1 MNPHDL
7 VEISVAATKYIGR
20 VMPNSTADLIVLK
33 LDSGYNVG
41 IHKGKIVGSRI
52 IQKADPD
59 KTRKPISSISIDL
72 SKPLISIIHTG
83 GTIAS
88 KVDYKTG
95 GVITQ
100 VSAEEIL
107 EGIPELSTICR
118 LSCVKATNIWSQN
131 MRFAHYNLLAK
142 TIQEE
147 IQKNNPIGI
156 IITHGTD
163 TLHYS
168 SAALSFMLEHLPI
181 PIVLV
186 GSQRSS
192 DRASTDAHANVIGA
206 ARYIASHPAPS
217 VVIAMHNSTNDDTIG
232 IYDGLHV
239 RKMHTT
245 RRDAF
250 KAVNGPMIAL
260 VTKEGVQTI
269 HQHNYSE
276 GTFKLF
282 FFKENISVGLIK
294 THTNM
299 FPEDFL
305 HFADYKGLI
314 IEGTGL
320 GHTPSDAM
328 DSMSA
333 INKDIMQAL
342 QTIAKHTLVVMTS
355 QCIYGRVSLNVY
367 APQRELQQFGIL
379 SGDDMLPEVAFIKLA
394 LLLSNYTREDAR
406 KLMTKNIRG
415 EISERTVY
423 HE

>member
-7 VEISVAATKYIGR
+7 VEISVATTKYTGR
-20 VMPNSTADLIVLK
+20 VMPNSTADIIVLK

-41 IHKGKIVGSRI
+41 IHCGKIVGSRI
-52 IQKADPD
+52 IQKAVVGDL
-59 KTRKPISSISIDL
+59 RKPISSVSSDP

-100 VSAEEIL
+100 ISPEEIL
-107 EGIPELSTICR
+107 QGIPELLGICR
-118 LSCVKATNIWSQN
+118 LSSVKATNIWSQN

-142 TIQEE
+142 TIFEE
-147 IQKNNPIGI
+147 ITKNKPAGI

-163 TLHYS
+163 TLHYTS
-168 SAALSFMLEHLPI
+168 VALSFMLEHLSVPVI
-181 PIVLV
+181 LV

-206 ARYIASHPAPS
+206 ARYIASHPAPH
-217 VVIAMHNSTNDDTIG
+217 VGIAMHNTTNDDTIG

-250 KAVNGPMIAL
+250 KAVNGPMAAI
-260 VTKEGVQTI
+260 VTKDGVITHSQP
-269 HQHNYSE
+269 NYSQ
-276 GTFKLF
+276 GTFKTRYF
-282 FFKENISVGLIK
+282 RENISVGLLK

-305 HFADYKGLI
+305 HFEDYKGLI

-320 GHTPSDAM
+320 GHTPTDAM
-328 DSMSA
+328 DPMSA
-333 INKDIMQAL
+333 QHKEIMQAL
-342 QTIAKHTLVVMTS
+342 QNIAKQTLVVMTS
-355 QCIYGRVSLNVY
+355 QCIFGRVSLNVY
-367 APQRELQQFGIL
+367 APQRELQQFGVI
-379 SGDDMLPEVAFIKLA
+379 SGDDMMPEVAFIKLA
-394 LLLSNYTREDAR
+394 FLLSNYSRDDAR
-406 KLMTKNIRG
+406 KLMAQNLRG
-415 EISERTVY
+415 EISERSLY
-423 HE
+423 YE